1 MDSKGRI
8 KNESQVSVPR
18 LHGRSKSGLVSTM
31 TTMLKS
37 QSTCTMHLTS
47 VTTVGV
53 YLKQVLKIASPPSY
67 GVDTTVSVGIF
78 TPCTHA
84 QVGVK

>member
-1 MDSKGRI
+1 MDSEGRI

-53 YLKQVLKIASPPSY
+53 YLKQVLKIAHPLMEWTLQCPWAY
-67 GVDTTVSVGIF
+67 L
-78 TPCTHA
+78 PHA
-84 QVGVK
+84 PMRKWG